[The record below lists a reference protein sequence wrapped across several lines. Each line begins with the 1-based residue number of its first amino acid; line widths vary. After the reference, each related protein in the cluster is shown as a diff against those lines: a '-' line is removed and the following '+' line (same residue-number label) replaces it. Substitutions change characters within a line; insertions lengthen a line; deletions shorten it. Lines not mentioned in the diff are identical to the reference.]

1 MKFKLESTVRI
12 KELEMKGVVKSIFM
26 ASRGWE
32 YEVRYFNQGKA
43 ELLYFFESELE
54 SVAE

>member
-1 MKFKLESTVRI
+1 MKFSIEDCVLI
-12 KELEMKGVVKSIFM
+12 KELEIKGIVKSVFM

>member
-43 ELLYFFESELE
+43 ELFYFFESELE